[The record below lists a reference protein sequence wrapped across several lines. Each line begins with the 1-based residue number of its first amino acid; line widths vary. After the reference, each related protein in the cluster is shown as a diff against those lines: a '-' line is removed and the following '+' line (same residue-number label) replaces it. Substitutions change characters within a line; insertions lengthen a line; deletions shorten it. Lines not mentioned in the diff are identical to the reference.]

1 MTEATPEQEEAIALK
16 IEQALARRKLEF
28 YEPYP
33 KQLAFH
39 EAGGN
44 PIVLDRL
51 LMAGNQLGKT
61 LSAGAEIAM
70 HATGCYPPWWKGKR
84 FTTGVKI
91 WVAGAT
97 SQTTRDNPQRILMG
111 EIGEWG
117 TGMIPGNKIVE
128 YKKSLHGVAD
138 ALETVMVRHIS
149 GRLSRITFKT
159 YDQGRLRWQGE
170 TLDVVW
176 YDEEPE
182 LDIYTEGKTRLQVR
196 RGISMMTFTPLLG
209 MSEVV
214 RRFLQEK
221 PIGSHVTTM
230 TIHEALHYTPEQRAE
245 IIAAYPAHEREAR
258 ANGVPMMGSGRV
270 FPIDEKL
277 LQEMPI
283 QIPDHWPR
291 IAGMDIGWDHPTA
304 AVWLAWDR
312 DTDIVHVYDAY
323 RVKEQTPVVHA
334 AAIKARGPWIP
345 VAWPH
350 DGLQHDVGSGAMI
363 AKQYRELGVNMLR
376 KKSTHA
382 PEKGKKEDTGGY
394 GVEAGIMDM
403 LARMQTGRFKVA
415 YHLNDWF
422 EEFRLYHRQD
432 GLIVKKGDDLMSATR
447 MGVMMLRHAKIK
459 LVRST
464 MPVLDGFI
472 PSDPGMGVL
481 G

>member
-1 MTEATPEQEEAIALK
+1 MIDDADAK
-16 IEQALARRKLEF
+16 IEAEIERALARRRLEF
-28 YEPYP
+28 YQPYP
-33 KQLAFH
+33 KQKLFH
-39 EAGGN
+39 KVGGD
-44 PIVLDRL
+44 PLISDRL

-61 LSAGAEIAM
+61 LSAAAETAM
-70 HATGCYPPWWKGKR
+70 HATGLYPPWWEGKR
-84 FTTGVKI
+84 FKTAIKG

-97 SQTTRDNPQRILMG
+97 SQTTRDNPQRLLLG

-117 TGMIPGNKIVE
+117 MGMIPGNTIVDI
-128 YKKSLHGVAD
+128 KKSIHGVSD
-138 ALETVMVRHIS
+138 AVESIMVQHVS
-149 GRLSRITFKT
+149 GKLSRITFKT

-170 TLDVVW
+170 TLDLAW
-176 YDEEPE
+176 YDEEPP
-182 LDIYTEGKTRLQVR
+182 LDIYSEGKTRLQVR
-196 RGISMMTFTPLLG
+196 SGISYMTFTPLLG

-221 PIGSHVTTM
+221 PAGSAVITM
-230 TIHEALHYTPEQRAE
+230 TIHEAEHYTPEQRAA
-245 IIAAYPAHEREAR
+245 IIAGYPDHEREAR

-277 LQEMPI
+277 LSEMPI

-291 IAGMDIGWDHPTA
+291 ICGMDIGWDHPTA
-304 AVWLAWDR
+304 AVWIAWDR
-312 DTDIVHVYDAY
+312 DTDTIHVYDAY
-323 RVKEQTPVVHA
+323 RVKLETPVVHA
-334 AAIKARGPWIP
+334 AAIKARGGWIP

-363 AKQYRELGVNMLR
+363 AKQYRELGVNMMR
-376 KKSTHA
+376 QKSTHA
-382 PEKGKKEDTGGY
+382 PEKGKKEGTGGY
-394 GVEAGIMDM
+394 GVEAGVMDM

-447 MGVMMLRHAKIK
+447 MACMMLRFAKTK
-459 LVRST
+459 RVEEDA
-464 MPVLDGFI
+464 PVLSAFV
-472 PSDPGMGVL
+472 PSDRSMGVL